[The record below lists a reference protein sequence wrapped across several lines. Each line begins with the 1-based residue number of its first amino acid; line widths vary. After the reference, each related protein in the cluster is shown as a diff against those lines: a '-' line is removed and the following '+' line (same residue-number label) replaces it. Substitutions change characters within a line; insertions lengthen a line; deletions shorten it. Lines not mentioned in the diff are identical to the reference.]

1 MKISVGEP
9 FPLGAQAGK
18 KGTNFAIFSANATAI
33 ELCIFDDKGEQR
45 YPMQRSG
52 DIWHLFV
59 YGVGSGAPYMALEF
73 QAMLMSKKAHYLTR
87 INCCLIRMLNE

>member
-1 MKISVGEP
+1 MY
-9 FPLGAQAGK
+9 
-18 KGTNFAIFSANATAI
+18 
-33 ELCIFDDKGEQR
+33 FDDKGEQR

-59 YGVGSGAPYMALEF
+59 YGVGSGTLYGFRVSGDVDE
-73 QAMLMSKKAHYLTR
+73 QKAHYLIR